1 MSAYPSTS
9 PLPLPPPRSPGP
21 SHELQNFSLGSA
33 PIFLS
38 PLPPPQDEDNAIGLR
53 HEEASVDNESQQQRQ
68 HDQASDRPRSVI
80 DMAIDTAN
88 ISEAGRT
95 VRRNALEQRVRWS
108 HIPRNARFFLSLN
121 GLMTLIKIAST
132 TAVLVVDRDAP
143 CLNFKVLLILYA
155 VRAAIEFPFNV
166 YAHMHPRQPGAPLTA
181 RDILLER
188 QKTLMEITGTC
199 LFFLSNYF
207 LFSHGDCRQ
216 KAPAVYYMT
225 IAYVVLGYI
234 VIMIPIVLCLAVVL
248 CLPLVL
254 RIMQALDIGPVVG
267 VKGATEEMIAAIPI
281 VRYRKPHVPTAE
293 SSAAAESPGSVTV
306 DMGGETSG
314 QDRIEEANGN
324 STSPSLAAGSSSGKT
339 KGGLFKFM
347 RRKHKS
353 HAAQPTEGS
362 SPHPL
367 EEEYLT
373 LDDPQDA
380 VCAICLCDYEDDEEL
395 RKMKCGHYF
404 HKDCVDEWLKL
415 NRNCP
420 LCKRDIE
427 ESAGGR

>member
-1 MSAYPSTS
+1 
-9 PLPLPPPRSPGP
+9 
-21 SHELQNFSLGSA
+21 
-33 PIFLS
+33 
-38 PLPPPQDEDNAIGLR
+38 
-53 HEEASVDNESQQQRQ
+53 
-68 HDQASDRPRSVI
+68 
-80 DMAIDTAN
+80 
-88 ISEAGRT
+88 
-95 VRRNALEQRVRWS
+95 
-108 HIPRNARFFLSLN
+108 
-121 GLMTLIKIAST
+121 
-132 TAVLVVDRDAP
+132 
-143 CLNFKVLLILYA
+143 
-155 VRAAIEFPFNV
+155 
-166 YAHMHPRQPGAPLTA
+166 MHPRQPGAPLTA

-281 VRYRKPHVPTAE
+281 VKYRKPHVPTAE
-293 SSAAAESPGSVTV
+293 SSSAAGSAGSVAV
-306 DMGGETSG
+306 DMGETSE
-314 QDRIEEANGN
+314 QDRIEEVNEN
-324 STSPSLAAGSSSGKT
+324 STSPSIAAGSSLGKT

-347 RRKHKS
+347 RRKNKS

-362 SPHPL
+362 SPHTS

-427 ESAGGR
+427 ESAGGRRSMTLRSGTMSTIGRTSTGAASGVTEEAAAASASASASSPRATTTGRAATVAVAAVTAAAGSLSPSRQGPPRSATR

>member
-1 MSAYPSTS
+1 
-9 PLPLPPPRSPGP
+9 
-21 SHELQNFSLGSA
+21 
-33 PIFLS
+33 
-38 PLPPPQDEDNAIGLR
+38 
-53 HEEASVDNESQQQRQ
+53 
-68 HDQASDRPRSVI
+68 
-80 DMAIDTAN
+80 
-88 ISEAGRT
+88 
-95 VRRNALEQRVRWS
+95 
-108 HIPRNARFFLSLN
+108 
-121 GLMTLIKIAST
+121 
-132 TAVLVVDRDAP
+132 
-143 CLNFKVLLILYA
+143 
-155 VRAAIEFPFNV
+155 
-166 YAHMHPRQPGAPLTA
+166 
-181 RDILLER
+181 
-188 QKTLMEITGTC
+188 
-199 LFFLSNYF
+199 
-207 LFSHGDCRQ
+207 
-216 KAPAVYYMT
+216 MT

-281 VRYRKPHVPTAE
+281 VKYRKPHVPTAE
-293 SSAAAESPGSVTV
+293 SSSAAGSAGSVAV
-306 DMGGETSG
+306 DMGETSE
-314 QDRIEEANGN
+314 QDRIEEVNEN
-324 STSPSLAAGSSSGKT
+324 STSPSIAAGSSLGKT

-347 RRKHKS
+347 RRKNKS

-362 SPHPL
+362 SPHTS

-427 ESAGGR
+427 ESAGGRRSMTLRSGTMSTIGRTSTGAASGVTEEAAAASASASASSPRATTTGRAATVAVAAVTAAAGSLSPSRQGPPRSATR